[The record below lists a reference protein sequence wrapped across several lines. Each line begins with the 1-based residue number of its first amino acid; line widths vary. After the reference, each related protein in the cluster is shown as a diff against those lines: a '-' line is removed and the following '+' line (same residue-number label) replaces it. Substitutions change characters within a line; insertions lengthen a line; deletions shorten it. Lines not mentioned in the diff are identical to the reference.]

1 MSPYTC
7 KKRYKCKMQ
16 ARIYMR
22 VSTNQQDLTRQE
34 ELIEQVKSAGGYI
47 AGIYREKAS
56 GATRNRPE
64 LQRMIADLQV
74 GDVIVAEKIDRIS
87 RLPLPEAEL
96 LVNEIKEKGAKL
108 LIPDVI
114 DFSDIISATE
124 DSVSKIVLQAMQDLL
139 LKLALQIARD
149 DYLVRRKRMLEGIKI
164 AKEKNLYKGRR
175 SDKKLKQEIL
185 KLLDKGV
192 AKTFIAQTL
201 KCSRTTIWRIEKAQ
215 KGTT

>member
-1 MSPYTC
+1 
-7 KKRYKCKMQ
+7 MQ